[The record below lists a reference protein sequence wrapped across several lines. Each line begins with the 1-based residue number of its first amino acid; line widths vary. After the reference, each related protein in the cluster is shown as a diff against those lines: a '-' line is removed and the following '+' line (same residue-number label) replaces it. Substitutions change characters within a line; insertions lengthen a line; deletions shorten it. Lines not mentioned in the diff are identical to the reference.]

1 MKNNE
6 NKKRDCITSIIDSDI
21 TEKLLVEKA
30 SEHDNLRFAYI
41 NSGVTT
47 ASDTNETNWDYEKE
61 SNIKENK
68 RPEESVHY
76 LRRWGGVPAKSEE
89 LALTQ

>member
-6 NKKRDCITSIIDSDI
+6 NKKSDWVTNIIDSDI
-21 TEKLLVEKA
+21 TEKLLVDQA
-30 SEHDNLRFAYI
+30 SEHDNLRFPYI

-47 ASDTNETNWDYEKE
+47 DSDTNETNWDYEKE
-61 SNIKENK
+61 KNIKENK
-68 RPEESVHY
+68 RHEESVHY

-89 LALTQ
+89 FALTQ